1 MNGRNWLV
9 TDQGVCQ
16 ELNAIEDEK
25 ILTTPYRLYQ
35 FLADLDRVLERFDDD
50 AERLKRL
57 CPRVRR
63 LMNDSPW
70 LQLQYTFPDPQKGW
84 SVAILYDEPGY
95 PMTIQMVAWET
106 GRVSTIH
113 NHAAWGIVMLIE
125 GQEKNTFWK
134 RSPESEFP
142 DRVEKV
148 NEQIFSSGDIICFL
162 PDAIHSIEAMGQ
174 RATISFN
181 LYGITSYDHR
191 FIFDPQARTAK
202 TF

>member
-1 MNGRNWLV
+1 MDGRNWLV

-16 ELNAIEDEK
+16 ELNAVEDEK
-25 ILTTPYRLYQ
+25 ILTAPYRLYQ
-35 FLADLDRVLERFDDD
+35 FLADLDRILDRFDDN

-63 LMNDSPW
+63 LMDDSPW

-84 SVAILYDEPGY
+84 SVSMLYDEPGY
-95 PMTIQMVAWET
+95 PITVQMVAWEA

-113 NHAAWGIVMLIE
+113 NHAAWGLVMLLDGE
-125 GQEKNTFWK
+125 EKNTFWQ

-142 DRVEKV
+142 DRIEKAS
-148 NEQIFSSGDIICFL
+148 EQIFSSGDIICFL
-162 PDAIHSIEAMGQ
+162 PDAIHSVEAMGDSP
-174 RATISFN
+174 TISFN
-181 LYGITSYDHR
+181 LYGITTYDRR
-191 FIFDPQARTAK
+191 FVFDPQARTAK